1 MESKTMLFA
10 FVCKDKPG
18 HLNVRMDTRPAHVEH
33 LNKLNAEGTLKM
45 AGPFLDADG
54 KPNGSLV
61 IVNADTIEA
70 AKAIADSD
78 PYAKAGLFESVEVK
92 PFNWVFNN
100 PEA

>member
-1 MESKTMLFA
+1 MLFA

-18 HLNVRMDTRPAHVEH
+18 HLNVRMETRPAHLEH
-33 LNKLNAEGTLKM
+33 LNKLNAEGMLKM

-61 IVNADTIEA
+61 VVKAESAEA
-70 AKAIADSD
+70 AKAIADAD
-78 PYAKAGLFESVEVK
+78 PYTKAGLFESVEIK

>member
-1 MESKTMLFA
+1 MLFA
-10 FVCKDKPG
+10 FLCKDKPG
-18 HLNVRMDTRPAHVEH
+18 VLELRMATRPEHVEH

-61 IVNADTIEA
+61 IVEAADIDA
-70 AKAIADSD
+70 AKAIADAD
-78 PYAKAGLFESVEVK
+78 PYAKVGLFESVDVK
-92 PFNWVFNN
+92 PYNWVFNK

>member
-1 MESKTMLFA
+1 MLFA

>member
-1 MESKTMLFA
+1 MLFT

-18 HLNVRMDTRPAHVEH
+18 HLNVRMETRPAHVEH

-61 IVNADTIEA
+61 IVSAETIES
-70 AKAIADSD
+70 AKAIADAD
-78 PYAKAGLFESVEVK
+78 PYTKAGLFESVEIK

>member
-1 MESKTMLFA
+1 MLFA
-10 FVCKDKPG
+10 FTCKDKPG
-18 HLNVRMDTRPAHVEH
+18 HLNVRMETRSAHVEH

-45 AGPFLDADG
+45 AGPFLDAEG

-61 IVNADTIEA
+61 IVSAETIEA
-70 AKAIADSD
+70 ARAIADSD
-78 PYAKAGLFESVEVK
+78 PYAKAGLFESVEVR

>member
-1 MESKTMLFA
+1 MLFA

-18 HLNVRMDTRPAHVEH
+18 HLNVRMEARPAHVEH

-61 IVNADTIEA
+61 IVSAETIEA
-70 AKAIADSD
+70 AKAIADAD
-78 PYAKAGLFESVEVK
+78 PYTKAGLFESVEIK

>member
-1 MESKTMLFA
+1 MLFA

-18 HLNVRMDTRPAHVEH
+18 HLNVRMETRPAHLEH

-61 IVNADTIEA
+61 VVNAESAEA
-70 AKAIADSD
+70 AKAIADAD
-78 PYAKAGLFESVEVK
+78 PYTKAGLFESVEIK

>member
-1 MESKTMLFA
+1 MLFA

-18 HLNVRMDTRPAHVEH
+18 HLNVRMETRPEHVEH
-33 LNKLNAEGTLKM
+33 LNKLNADGILKM

-54 KPNGSLV
+54 KPCGSLIV
-61 IVNADTIEA
+61 VNAASIDA

-78 PYAKAGLFESVEVK
+78 PYTKAGLFESVEIK
-92 PFNWVFNN
+92 AFNWVFNN

>member
-1 MESKTMLFA
+1 MLFA

-18 HLNVRMDTRPAHVEH
+18 HLNVRMEARPAHVEH

-45 AGPFLDADG
+45 AGPFLDAEG

-61 IVNADTIEA
+61 IVEAENVEA
-70 AKAIADSD
+70 AVAIADAD
-78 PYAKAGLFESVEVK
+78 PYTKAGLFESVEIK

-100 PEA
+100 PGA

>member
-1 MESKTMLFA
+1 MLFA

-18 HLNVRMDTRPAHVEH
+18 YLNVRMETRPAHVEH

-45 AGPFLDADG
+45 AGPFLDAEG

-61 IVNADTIEA
+61 IVEAESVEA
-70 AKAIADSD
+70 AVAIADAD
-78 PYAKAGLFESVEVK
+78 PYTKAGLFESVEIK
-92 PFNWVFNN
+92 PFNWVFNK

>member
-1 MESKTMLFA
+1 MLFA

-18 HLNVRMDTRPAHVEH
+18 HLNVRMETRPAHVEH

-45 AGPFLDADG
+45 AGPFLDSEG

-61 IVNADTIEA
+61 IVEAESVEA
-70 AKAIADSD
+70 AVAIADAD
-78 PYAKAGLFESVEVK
+78 PYTKAGLFESVEIK

>member
-1 MESKTMLFA
+1 MLFA

-61 IVNADTIEA
+61 IVNAETIEA
-70 AKAIADSD
+70 AQAIADSD

>member
-1 MESKTMLFA
+1 MLFA

-18 HLNVRMDTRPAHVEH
+18 RLNVRMEARPAHVEH

-45 AGPFLDADG
+45 AGPFLDTEG

-61 IVNADTIEA
+61 VVSAETIEA
-70 AKAIADSD
+70 AKAIADAD
-78 PYAKAGLFESVEVK
+78 PYTKAGLFESVEIK

>member
-1 MESKTMLFA
+1 MLFA

-18 HLNVRMDTRPAHVEH
+18 HLNVRMETRPEHLEH
-33 LNKLNAEGTLKM
+33 LNKLNADGILKM

-54 KPNGSLV
+54 KPCGSLIV
-61 IVNADTIEA
+61 VNAASVDA

-78 PYAKAGLFESVEVK
+78 PYTKAGLFESVEVK
-92 PFNWVFNN
+92 AFNWVFNN